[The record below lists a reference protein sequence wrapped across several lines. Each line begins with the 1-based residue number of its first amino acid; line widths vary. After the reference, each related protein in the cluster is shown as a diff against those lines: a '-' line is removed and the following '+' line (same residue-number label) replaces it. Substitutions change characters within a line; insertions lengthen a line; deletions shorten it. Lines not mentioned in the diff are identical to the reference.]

1 MQPPSGR
8 SSRARSHRRVSPY
21 PARGNVAHQD
31 TPEDEEAPDTAFTA
45 EQAASGG
52 FAQVLRTAAGAESQ
66 GDCELSTKFIKW
78 FESALLLASPQTY
91 PSLLELV
98 MKLGKPCSSAS
109 RSEAL
114 SRSCK
119 QPLELD
125 AAKNKPCKSE
135 SQPES
140 SPQTCPSLVEQATTK
155 DKQCQSALR
164 SEALSRSCNQPL
176 ELDAAKN
183 KLCKSESQPE
193 SSPQT
198 CPSLVEKA
206 TTKSKQCQSESQ
218 PEALPRS
225 CKQLLELH

>member
-8 SSRARSHRRVSPY
+8 SFRARSNRRVSPY
-21 PARGNVAHQD
+21 PARGNVARQD
-31 TPEDEEAPDTAFTA
+31 PPEDEETPDTVFAA

-52 FAQVLRTAAGAESQ
+52 FAQVLRTAAGAESPA
-66 GDCELSTKFIKW
+66 DCVGQQRA
-78 FESALLLASPQTY
+78 SAGSSLDLRAPTC

-98 MKLGKPCSSAS
+98 MKLGKQCSSAS

-140 SPQTCPSLVEQATTK
+140 SPQTCLSLVEQATTK
-155 DKQCQSALR
+155 DKQCQS
-164 SEALSRSCNQPL
+164 
-176 ELDAAKN
+176 
-183 KLCKSESQPE
+183 
-193 SSPQT
+193 
-198 CPSLVEKA
+198 
-206 TTKSKQCQSESQ
+206 ESQ
-218 PEALPRS
+218 PEALLRS

>member
-8 SSRARSHRRVSPY
+8 SSRARSHRRVSSY
-21 PARGNVAHQD
+21 PTRGNAAHQD
-31 TPEDEEAPDTAFTA
+31 PPEDEETPHTVFAA

-52 FAQVLRTAAGAESQ
+52 LAQVLRTAAGA
-66 GDCELSTKFIKW
+66 
-78 FESALLLASPQTY
+78 
-91 PSLLELV
+91 V
-98 MKLGKPCSSAS
+98 NSAS
-109 RSEAL
+109 QLSSPKTFEPLARARRSRRL

-155 DKQCQSALR
+155 DKQCQS
-164 SEALSRSCNQPL
+164 
-176 ELDAAKN
+176 
-183 KLCKSESQPE
+183 
-193 SSPQT
+193 
-198 CPSLVEKA
+198 
-206 TTKSKQCQSESQ
+206 ESQ
-218 PEALPRS
+218 PEALLRS